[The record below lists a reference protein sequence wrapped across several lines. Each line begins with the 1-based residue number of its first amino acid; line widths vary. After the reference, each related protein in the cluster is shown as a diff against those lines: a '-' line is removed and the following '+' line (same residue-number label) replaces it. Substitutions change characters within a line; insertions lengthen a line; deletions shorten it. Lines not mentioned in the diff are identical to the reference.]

1 MIISQLIDRL
11 VSMFRQ
17 SISQMK
23 KRTLKRYMR
32 SKLAFLVIT
41 VTLALFMLSTVLAN
55 IVKQNGTVYVQ
66 QVLSQLNY
74 SNTTITAARGG
85 IQDRNGITLATSEQV
100 YILILDPKVILSDEE
115 NITVP
120 TVTTLVNY
128 FGFDKEELEN
138 TLNENKDSSYLR
150 YKGKLVYTY
159 DQIKDFLDLQETNNS
174 DKIKY
179 NDIKGVWFENEY
191 RRIYP
196 YNDLA
201 CHVLGFTTSDGSQGL
216 WGIENYY
223 DDQLTG
229 TNGREYGYLDD
240 DYNLERKTINPI
252 AGNTVI
258 TTIDYNLQKIVE
270 DNINEFMD
278 NTGAK
283 NVGVVMLQVNTG
295 EILAMSSDVMYD
307 LNNPKDLTKFYS
319 ADDIA
324 AMTDEQKNDAW
335 NTIWR
340 NFCISDT
347 YEPGST
353 AKPMTI
359 AAALEVGAVSESD
372 SFYCD
377 GGEMVAGWRIKCHY
391 TPGHGWLSLSA
402 ALQQS
407 CNDSLMQIVFKEGK
421 DVFSKYQTIFG
432 LGKKTGVDLPGE
444 ASGLLYLVDQ
454 LNDAELAT
462 SCFGQS
468 YTVNMLQLSNAI
480 ASLVNGGKYYKPH
493 VVKQILSA
501 DGDIVETIEPQV
513 VNETVSE
520 ETSKFIRSA
529 MYQTVENGTASYAK
543 LEGYQIGAKTGTA
556 EKIPRHTGKY
566 VISLVSFTPVEN
578 PEVLLYVIIDEPHIA
593 NQDSSEYAQYLSRD
607 IWEDCMPYL
616 GIFPTGDTAE
626 KEKEEKSQEE
636 TQDAGAEDSEN
647 NVYDNQEAVY
657 DAALDSGGDTAEI
670 EGDYGIPAAD
680 ENAADDDVE

>member
-444 ASGLLYLVDQ
+444 ASGLLYSVDQ

-468 YTVNMLQLSNAI
+468 YTVNMLQLSNAV

-616 GIFPTGDTAE
+616 GIFPTGDTAD